1 MHRIAL
7 DVPSLISV
15 DGLVLQNPKT
25 ESVYIDGV
33 FGSAETYCI
42 GKQNIGSGKETS
54 PVPAVKLTRTI
65 FPSVD
70 KPYLCERYVITS
82 IRDRALTLYIPEFTQ
97 TFKTLDSKGKDGAYI
112 VEAKVQDLVL
122 MFWEKVNLLLLMLF
136 SPDVRLLNLSL

>member
-1 MHRIAL
+1 MLRRLPNNTHASLMHRIAL

-82 IRDRALTLYIPEFTQ
+82 IRDRALTLYIPEFT
-97 TFKTLDSKGKDGAYI
+97 LDI
-112 VEAKVQDLVL
+112 
-122 MFWEKVNLLLLMLF
+122 
-136 SPDVRLLNLSL
+136 